1 MYIEY
6 IFTYMELRLSSE
18 PVLLFYENLM
28 TAFMMMRSVIFF
40 RQVFMYTVWYTPHNK
55 FIV

>member
-6 IFTYMELRLSSE
+6 IFKYMELRLSSE